1 MKHFIKTTA
10 PFLGTIVFG
19 LMNIFCAFIDREE
32 AHPQLLYF
40 GICACIAGLLG
51 LFTYEK
57 A

>member
-1 MKHFIKTTA
+1 MKHFINTMA

-19 LMNIFCAFIDREE
+19 LMNIFCAFIDRAE

-40 GICACIAGLLG
+40 GICACIVGLLG
-51 LFTYEK
+51 LFTYKK